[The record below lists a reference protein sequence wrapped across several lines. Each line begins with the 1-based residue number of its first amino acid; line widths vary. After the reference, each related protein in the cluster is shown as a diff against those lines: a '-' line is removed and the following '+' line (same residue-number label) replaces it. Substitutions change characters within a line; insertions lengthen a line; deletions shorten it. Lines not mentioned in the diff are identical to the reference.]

1 MSISNEQ
8 LQLIERLL
16 NLPGVRVMDA
26 DVVGEREVTILIEA
40 TGDHAICNDCGQKAT
55 EFCGPSPRLRLRH
68 FQVFNRPAYL
78 YLRPKRFRCLHCYG
92 QPETTRLDDWYDLRS
107 GMTRAFAESLLLEI
121 LGGALNDLTLKHQ
134 VSRDLL
140 RGILKRYVTSE
151 VEGLN
156 DKAPAVINGVGGD
169 RSLTRL

>member
-16 NLPGVRVMDA
+16 NLPGVRVLDA
-26 DVVGEREVTILIEA
+26 DVFSEREITIQVETA
-40 TGDHAICNDCGQKAT
+40 GDHAMCNRCGRKAV
-55 EFCGPSPRLRLRH
+55 EFCGPGARLRLRH

-78 YLRPKRFRCLHCYG
+78 YLRAKQFRCLHCYG
-92 QPETTRLDDWYDLRS
+92 QPETTRLEDWYDLQS
-107 GMTRAFAESLLLEI
+107 GMTRAFAESLMLEI
-121 LGGALNDLTLKHQ
+121 VVGALNELMLKHQ

-140 RGILKRYVTSE
+140 RGILKPYITSE

-156 DKAPAVINGVGGD
+156 DRAPAVISGEGSD
-169 RSLTRL
+169 RNLTGM